1 MHAGKLKPGTYRGVL
16 VLDSINNI
24 ELPFNFEVNYQGKKP
39 QLIIRN
45 AEEKILVNEIKIKG
59 DSVFIKMPIFD
70 TEFRVKRVGDNIE
83 GVWINHYRK
92 ENNKIRFK
100 AEFNNPNRFPFV
112 PGKANPYFEG
122 RWETTFS
129 AGSKDSSKAIGVFH
143 HLEQTDYVTGTFLT
157 ETGDYRYLEGMKKGN
172 ELYLSCFDG
181 SHAFLFIAKL
191 ENEKLN
197 GTFYSGSH
205 WKEKWTAVKNDSF
218 KLREADQITFLK
230 NKNDKLQFTFPNLQ
244 GKKVSLSDKK
254 YENKPVIIQ
263 VMGSWC
269 PNCMDESAYLSGVY
283 TLFKDKGLEI
293 VALAFEKTTDPVKA
307 KKQLNRLKNRL
318 DIQYDILIT
327 EMSGKEKAS
336 ETLSA
341 LNGISAFPTTIFL
354 NKKHEVVK
362 VHTGFSGPATGRDY
376 EVFKIL
382 TESLINQLIKE

>member
-1 MHAGKLKPGTYRGVL
+1 MNAAKLKPGTYRGVL
-16 VLDSINNI
+16 LLDSINNI
-24 ELPFNFEVNYQGKKP
+24 ELPFNFEVNYSGKKP
-39 QLIIRN
+39 QIIIRN

-70 TEFRVKRVGDNIE
+70 TEFRVKFAGDNLE
-83 GVWINHYRK
+83 GEWINHYRK
-92 ENNKIRFK
+92 EKNRIRFK
-100 AEFNNPNRFPFV
+100 AEYNNPNRFPFV

-129 AGSKDSSKAIGVFH
+129 PGTKDSSKAIGVFH

-157 ETGDYRYLEGMKKGN
+157 ETGDYRYLDGMKKGN

-181 SHAFLFIAKL
+181 SHAFLFIGKY
-191 ENEKLN
+191 ENEKIN
-197 GTFYSGSH
+197 GTFYSGAH
-205 WKEKWTAVKNDSF
+205 WKETWNAVKNDSF

-230 NKNDKLQFTFPNLQ
+230 NKNDKLQFTFNNLQ
-244 GKKVSLSDKK
+244 GKKVSLSDRK
-254 YENKPVIIQ
+254 YENKPMIIQ

-269 PNCMDESAYLSGVY
+269 PNCMDESAYLSGIY
-283 TLFKDKGLEI
+283 TLYKDKGLEI

-327 EMSGKEKAS
+327 ELTGKEKAS
-336 ETLSA
+336 ETLSQ
-341 LNGISAFPTTIFL
+341 LNKITAFPTTIFL

>member
-1 MHAGKLKPGTYRGVL
+1 MNAAKLKPGTYRGVL
-16 VLDSINNI
+16 LLDSINNI
-24 ELPFNFEVNYQGKKP
+24 ELPFNFEVNYSGKKP
-39 QLIIRN
+39 QIIIRN

-70 TEFRVKRVGDNIE
+70 TEFRVKFAGDNLE
-83 GVWINHYRK
+83 GEWINHYRK
-92 ENNKIRFK
+92 EKNRIRFK

-129 AGSKDSSKAIGVFH
+129 PGTKDSSKAIGVFH

-157 ETGDYRYLEGMKKGN
+157 ETGDYRYLDGMKKGN

-181 SHAFLFIAKL
+181 SHAFLFIGKY
-191 ENEKLN
+191 ENEKIN
-197 GTFYSGSH
+197 GTFYSGAH
-205 WKEKWTAVKNDSF
+205 WKETWNAVKNDSF

-230 NKNDKLQFTFPNLQ
+230 NKNDKLQFTFNNLQ
-244 GKKVSLSDKK
+244 GKKVSLSDRK
-254 YENKPVIIQ
+254 YENKPMIIQ

-269 PNCMDESAYLSGVY
+269 PNCMDESAYLSGIY
-283 TLFKDKGLEI
+283 TLYKDKGLEI

-327 EMSGKEKAS
+327 ELTGKEKAS
-336 ETLSA
+336 ETLSQ
-341 LNGISAFPTTIFL
+341 LNKITAFPTTIFL